1 MMSAQPQAGGERLA
15 VEQAALRRVATLVA
29 RGSSPAEVFEAVTR
43 EAARVLGAGAV
54 GMIRFEPDETATLVA
69 RSDTPWDPPPLGTR
83 FTLDGENIVVQA
95 WRTGKPV
102 RTDDWTSASG
112 SAAAMADVFGVRSSV
127 ATPIVVEGRT
137 WGLLIAATNQS
148 DPLPP
153 STESRVQEFTELV
166 ATAIANAEARRQLS
180 RLADEQA
187 ALRRVATLVAQRV
200 PPAETFAAV
209 SEEVGRLF
217 GSNLAAIA
225 RYEEGIPSLVY
236 VAVSDEAAPILAVG
250 TRWPIEEGTVSAAVY
265 RTGRSTRADDVN
277 WSTSD
282 GGIARVARRM
292 SIASTVASPIMVEG
306 RLWGAAIVASTERL
320 PDDAEER
327 LTKFTDLAATA
338 IANAEARHDA
348 ERLAEEQAALRRVAT
363 LVARGVPAHE
373 VFSAVSD
380 EVARLFGTTMA
391 AVARF
396 DPEEPAIIIVGA
408 AEQTRARVE
417 IGSRFALDDAMIATQ
432 VHRTGRSAWT
442 GPADLTSASPAAAEF
457 LRQINRMSSVASPI
471 FVDGRLWGVI
481 TVTSETEQLS
491 LDTQEHLEEFTE
503 LVATALANAEA
514 RRELIASRARI
525 VAASDD
531 ARRRIERDLHDGAQQ
546 RLVSLGLELRI
557 AAESVSDTL
566 PGFDARLGHVA
577 DEIDAVIDDLRE
589 TSRGIH
595 PAILSDG
602 GLWPAIEMLARR
614 APLPVELDLGVSAR
628 FAPQVEVAVYYVVS
642 EALTNTAKHANATR
656 AHVSIEHCASRVRL
670 AIDDDGEGGAKLEGG
685 SGLAGLRD
693 RVEALGGSFSLRSSP
708 VDGTVINVELPVTS
722 ETDMAIP

>member
-1 MMSAQPQAGGERLA
+1 
-15 VEQAALRRVATLVA
+15 
-29 RGSSPAEVFEAVTR
+29 
-43 EAARVLGAGAV
+43 
-54 GMIRFEPDETATLVA
+54 
-69 RSDTPWDPPPLGTR
+69 
-83 FTLDGENIVVQA
+83 
-95 WRTGKPV
+95 
-102 RTDDWTSASG
+102 
-112 SAAAMADVFGVRSSV
+112 
-127 ATPIVVEGRT
+127 
-137 WGLLIAATNQS
+137 
-148 DPLPP
+148 
-153 STESRVQEFTELV
+153 
-166 ATAIANAEARRQLS
+166 
-180 RLADEQA
+180 
-187 ALRRVATLVAQRV
+187 
-200 PPAETFAAV
+200 
-209 SEEVGRLF
+209 
-217 GSNLAAIA
+217 
-225 RYEEGIPSLVY
+225 
-236 VAVSDEAAPILAVG
+236 
-250 TRWPIEEGTVSAAVY
+250 
-265 RTGRSTRADDVN
+265 
-277 WSTSD
+277 
-282 GGIARVARRM
+282 
-292 SIASTVASPIMVEG
+292 
-306 RLWGAAIVASTERL
+306 
-320 PDDAEER
+320 
-327 LTKFTDLAATA
+327 
-338 IANAEARHDA
+338 
-348 ERLAEEQAALRRVAT
+348 
-363 LVARGVPAHE
+363 
-373 VFSAVSD
+373 
-380 EVARLFGTTMA
+380 MA

-417 IGSRFALDDAMIATQ
+417 IGSRFGLDDAMIATQ
-432 VHRTGRSAWT
+432 VHRTGRSART

-481 TVTSETEQLS
+481 TVTSETELLS

-589 TSRGIH
+589 MSRGIH

-614 APLPVELDLGVSAR
+614 APVPVELDLGVSAR

-708 VDGTVINVELPVTS
+708 GDGTVINVELPVTS
-722 ETDMAIP
+722 ETDMAIS